1 MLYAFALHV
10 ILVVVVVP
18 RGTYHNFFTPI
29 FPHSY
34 EMSSL
39 LLSDVIKT
47 LGVGETREKSSLLLF
62 WFTQDKLDPCL
73 LAVCA
78 CMSVHML

>member
-47 LGVGETREKSSLLLF
+47 LGVGETREKKVPFSFFGLLKTNLIRVS
-62 WFTQDKLDPCL
+62 WQY
-73 LAVCA
+73 ARA
-78 CMSVHML
+78 